1 MLLRPAEQ
9 GAGSNSTPGQSGR
22 PAHSPL
28 GGRPSLVR
36 WQIGVPDP
44 RPCCFPEICSRTLSC
59 RCAQQS
65 EAPAQTPAQGSQ
77 VGLRFPAER
86 GAGSDSRPG
95 QSGRPAHSPRGGRPS
110 LVRWRIDVPD
120 PRLCCSPGLCR
131 QTMSCRCAQQSE
143 APARILH
150 QGSQVG
156 LRTRPAA
163 AGRRL
168 FGGESTCRTPAS
180 AAPQASAIRTL
191 SCRSAQQ
198 SEAPAQTPAQ
208 GSQVGLRFR
217 KAAADPDLFGVESGC
232 LTSASIA
239 TTCSAA
245 GLCRAAA
252 PSRARRRLGFYTRA
266 VR

>member
-77 VGLRFPAER
+77 VGLRFRKAAADPDLFGVE
-86 GAGSDSRPG
+86 
-95 QSGRPAHSPRGGRPS
+95 SGCLTSAS
-110 LVRWRIDVPD
+110 IATT
-120 PRLCCSPGLCR
+120 CSAAGLCR
-131 QTMSCRCAQQSE
+131 AAAPSRARRRLEFYTRAVRSCRSAQQSE

-180 AAPQASAIRTL
+180 AAPQASA
-191 SCRSAQQ
+191 S
-198 SEAPAQTPAQ
+198 
-208 GSQVGLRFR
+208 
-217 KAAADPDLFGVESGC
+217 
-232 LTSASIA
+232 
-239 TTCSAA
+239 

-252 PSRARRRLGFYTRA
+252 PSRARRRLRLPPRA